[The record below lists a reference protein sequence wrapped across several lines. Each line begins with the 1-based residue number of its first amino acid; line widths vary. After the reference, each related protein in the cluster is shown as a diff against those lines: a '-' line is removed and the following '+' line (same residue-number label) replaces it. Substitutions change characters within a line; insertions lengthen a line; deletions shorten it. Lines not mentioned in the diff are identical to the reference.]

1 MKRVYTIG
9 GLFNI
14 VVESDNENSI
24 TREIEEQFT
33 FYRIAK
39 EVTHVLGFISQNEE
53 LQLPHGACELVKDLL
68 YEDNKSLYITVG
80 GVIKIDAQNDNFIIE
95 YTSKSNGG
103 MVFHVMEVLTR
114 FYAPLYDIVFLHA
127 SGFIIDNRVTLINA
141 FGGSGKTEVMLK
153 ALLDGARF
161 IADDLAIVN
170 KDGQVFPYTTLI
182 PLRIHHY
189 DDNLLAKLKVPKHKW
204 TLANYCFKKNG
215 RITRRIYNSLN
226 LTYFVRN
233 LPYIAFTDKKTPIK
247 FYDVNHFYWV
257 ESSDT
262 TSFKEIGKQNF
273 YDKMVVCLENESR
286 KYFDCDGFFRYKFP
300 FFNTY
305 KEKQNELLQSILEKV
320 NIQGVTIRGRNFDE
334 LANLLFSN
342 N

>member
-9 GLFNI
+9 SLFNI
-14 VVESDNENSI
+14 VVESENENSI
-24 TREIEEQFT
+24 VGEIEEQLA
-33 FYRIAK
+33 FYRITH
-39 EVTHVLGFISQNEE
+39 EVTHVVGFISQNEQ

-68 YEDNKSLYITVG
+68 YEHNKSLYITRG
-80 GVIKIDAQNDNFIIE
+80 GVIKVDAQEDHFAIE
-95 YTSKSNGG
+95 YTSKSSGG
-103 MVFHVMEVLTR
+103 MVFHVMEVLIR

-127 SGFIIDNRVTLINA
+127 SSFIIDNCVTLINA

-153 ALLDGARF
+153 ALLNGARF

-170 KDGQVFPYTTLI
+170 KDGRVFPYPALI
-182 PLRIHHY
+182 PLRVHHY
-189 DDNLLAKLKVPKHKW
+189 DDKLLAKLKVPKCKW
-204 TLANYCFKKNG
+204 ILANYCFKKNG
-215 RITRRIYNSLN
+215 RITRRIFNSLN
-226 LTYFVRN
+226 LKYFVRN
-233 LPYIAFTDKKTPIK
+233 LPYKAFTDKETPLK
-247 FYDVNHFYWV
+247 FYDIDHFYWI

-300 FFNTY
+300 FLNTY
-305 KEKQNELLQSILEKV
+305 KEKQNELLQGILNKV
-320 NIQGVTIRGRNFDE
+320 SIQGVTIRGRHFDE
-334 LANLLFSN
+334 LAHLLFSN

>member
-14 VVESDNENSI
+14 VVESENENSI
-24 TREIEEQFT
+24 VREIEEQFT
-33 FYRIAK
+33 FYRITQ
-39 EVTHVLGFISQNEE
+39 EVTHIVGFISQNEE
-53 LQLPHGACELVKDLL
+53 LQLPHGVCELVKDLL
-68 YEDNKSLYITVG
+68 YEDNESLYIMTN
-80 GVIKIDAQNDNFIIE
+80 GVIKINARKDNFVIE
-95 YTSKSNGG
+95 YTSKSSEG
-103 MVFHVMEVLTR
+103 MVFHVMEILIR

-153 ALLDGARF
+153 ALLNGARF

-170 KDGQVFPYTTLI
+170 KDGQVFPYPALI

-189 DDNLLAKLKVPKHKW
+189 DNNLLAKLKIPKYKW
-204 TLANYCFKKNG
+204 MLADYCFKKNG
-215 RITRRIYNSLN
+215 RITRRIFNSLN
-226 LTYFVRN
+226 LKYFVRN
-233 LPYIAFTDKKTPIK
+233 LPYIAFTDKRTLFKY
-247 FYDVNHFYWV
+247 YDIDHFYWV
-257 ESSDT
+257 ESSDI
-262 TSFKEIGKQNF
+262 TSFKDIGKQNF

-300 FFNTY
+300 FFNIY
-305 KEKQNELLQSILEKV
+305 KEKQNELLQSILDKV
-320 NIQGVTIRGRNFDE
+320 NIQGVTIRGRDFDE
-334 LANLLFSN
+334 LSNLLFSN